1 MKFEKSAGAVIFRRQ
16 RGGEILF
23 LLLHYPS
30 AAHRAHRD
38 YWDFVKGHVE
48 KGEGEIITVRREA
61 AEETGLADL
70 EFTAGFRAPM
80 RYFFR
85 HNGDLIFKT
94 AVFYLAETKNENITL
109 SGEHD
114 DFIWLS
120 YPKAREMLS
129 FKNAKKIFEEAG
141 KFLDITK
148 NES

>member
-1 MKFEKSAGAVIFRRQ
+1 MKFEKSAGAIVFRRG
-16 RGGEILF
+16 RGGETYF

-30 AAHRAHRD
+30 ATHRSHKD

-48 KGEGEIITVRREA
+48 KGEGEIATVRREA
-61 AEETGLADL
+61 AEETGLTDL
-70 EFTAGFRAPM
+70 EFTAGFRVPM

-85 HNGDLIFKT
+85 HRGGLIFKT

-120 YPKAREMLS
+120 HSKAREMLS
-129 FKNAKKIFEEAG
+129 FKNAKKIFGKAG
-141 KFLDITK
+141 KFLNIAEK
-148 NES
+148 